1 METKR
6 KNGNRK
12 SGRRGAR
19 SGGRPWEK
27 RQDGHGRGKASGTN
41 AGGENAGRKRRLEEN
56 SAGAEDEGVRQAER
70 DALED
75 GKRRLLELMGH
86 KDYKPMRVKELAIL
100 LGVAKEERPFL
111 QKALDGLLAEGKLGL
126 SRRGKYAPVENFLVK
141 GTFIGNRKGFGFV
154 APERTGETDAGT
166 GAGKEPGPD
175 IYIGERD
182 TFGAMDG
189 DTVQAAIL
197 YGRRWGR
204 NQNPEGKIVRI
215 LERAH
220 KEVVATYER
229 CRRFGFAVPLN
240 AKMGKDVFIPEGAS
254 MEAQTG
260 ERVLITITDY
270 GNARKNPEGRVTE
283 ILGRVDAPGVD
294 VLSVAKAYGF
304 ESEFPPEVL
313 AEVSQIPSEV
323 SGEERAGRRDLA
335 GLPTVTI
342 DGEDAKDLD
351 DAITLS
357 VENGIYRLGVHIADV
372 SHYVREGTALDR
384 EALSRGTSV
393 YLTDRVIPMLPRELS
408 NGICSLNAGVPRLAF
423 SCLMELDKT
432 GRLLNHEFVKSVI
445 CVDRRMTYK
454 AVDGILSGDE
464 ALSGEYAD
472 FVPMFRNMK
481 ELSEILRE
489 RRRARG
495 SIDFDFPES
504 KIILDKNGRA
514 VDVAPYER
522 NAATMLIEDFMLLA
536 NETVAEDFFWQGSPF
551 VYRTHEKPDQD
562 KIGELAL
569 LISNFGYH
577 LKTGQEEIHPKE
589 LQKLLARIQDSPE
602 EALIS
607 RLTLRSMRRAE
618 YQTECVGHFGLAA
631 RYYCHFTSPIRRY
644 PDLQIHRI
652 MTECLAG
659 GMSEARK
666 EHYEERLPGVCRQC
680 SLKERKADEAE
691 REVEKMKKCQYME
704 NHTGEV
710 FEGVVSGVTGWGMY
724 VELPN
729 TVEGMVSLSALEG
742 DYYEYDQ
749 ANHRLVGTSAGRVYS
764 LGQRLKVRAVSADPV
779 GGTIDFIPEE
789 EG

>member
-1 METKR
+1 MEKKR
-6 KNGNRK
+6 KENRK
-12 SGRRGAR
+12 SGRTGAQR
-19 SGGRPWEK
+19 TGKPWEK
-27 RQDGHGRGKASGTN
+27 RPDGRGRERASGTDDIRE
-41 AGGENAGRKRRLEEN
+41 AAAGRNRPGKDRG
-56 SAGAEDEGVRQAER
+56 GAEEERSRQTER
-70 DALED
+70 DILED
-75 GKRRLLELMGH
+75 GKKRLLELMGH
-86 KDYKPMRVKELAIL
+86 RDYKPMKVKELAIL
-100 LGVAKEERPFL
+100 LGVAKEDRPAL
-111 QKALDGLLAEGKLGL
+111 QEALDALLAEGKLGL
-126 SRRGKYAPVENFLVK
+126 SKRGKYAPVENFLVR

-154 APERTGETDAGT
+154 APEQTKDP
-166 GAGKEPGPD
+166 GAGREPGPD

-182 TFGAMDG
+182 TLGAMDG

-204 NQNPEGKIVRI
+204 NRNPEGKIIRI

-220 KEVVATYER
+220 KEVVASYER

-240 AKMGKDVFIPEGAS
+240 AKMGKDIFIPEGAS

-260 ERVLITITDY
+260 ERVVVTITDY
-270 GNARKNPEGRVTE
+270 GNARKNPEGQVTE
-283 ILGRVDAPGVD
+283 ILGRADAPGVD

-313 AEVSQIPSEV
+313 AEVERIPAEV
-323 SGEERAGRRDLA
+323 SGEEWEGRRDLT

-357 VENGIYRLGVHIADV
+357 VENGVWRLGVHIADV
-372 SHYVREGTALDR
+372 SHYVKEGTALDR

-393 YLTDRVIPMLPRELS
+393 YLTDRVIPMLPKELS

-423 SCLMELDKT
+423 SCLMELDET

-445 CVDRRMTYK
+445 CVDRRMTYT
-454 AVDGILSGDE
+454 AVNGILSGDT
-464 ALSGEYAD
+464 ALSAEYAD
-472 FVPMFRNMK
+472 LVPMFRNMR

-504 KIILDKNGRA
+504 KIILDENGRA

-536 NETVAEDFFWQGSPF
+536 NETAAEDFFWQGSPF
-551 VYRTHEKPDQD
+551 VYRTHEKPDGD
-562 KIGELAL
+562 KIRELAL

-577 LKTGQEEIHPKE
+577 LKMGQEEIHPKE
-589 LQKLLARIQDSPE
+589 LQKLLAGIQDSPE

-644 PDLQIHRI
+644 PDLQIHRV
-652 MTECLAG
+652 MTECLTG
-659 GMSEARK
+659 GMSEGRK
-666 EHYEERLPGVCRQC
+666 AHYEELLPGVCRQC

-691 REVEKMKKCQYME
+691 REVQKMKKCQYMAG
-704 NHTGEV
+704 HIGEV

-729 TVEGMVSLSALEG
+729 TVEGMIPLSALEG
-742 DYYEYDQ
+742 DYYEYDPEK
-749 ANHRLVGTSAGRVYS
+749 HRLAGVSTGRVYS
-764 LGQRLKVRAVSADPV
+764 LGQKLTVRAAGVDTV
-779 GGTIDFIPEE
+779 GCTIDFVPEE

>member
-1 METKR
+1 MEKKR
-6 KNGNRK
+6 RKGNRK
-12 SGRRGAR
+12 SVRRGA
-19 SGGRPWEK
+19 GGAWEK
-27 RQDGHGRGKASGTN
+27 GQEGRGRGKAPGAADGRERVS
-41 AGGENAGRKRRLEEN
+41 ERKRPGKNGEAEDAESRFFLEE
-56 SAGAEDEGVRQAER
+56 R
-70 DALED
+70 
-75 GKRRLLELMGH
+75 KRRLLELMGH
-86 KDYKPMRVKELAIL
+86 RDYKPMKVKELAIL
-100 LGVAKEERPFL
+100 LGIAREERPGL
-111 QKALDGLLAEGKLGL
+111 QEALDALLSEGKLGL
-126 SRRGKYAPVENFLVK
+126 SRRGKYALVEQFLVK
-141 GTFIGNRKGFGFV
+141 GRFIGNRKGFGFV
-154 APERTGETDAGT
+154 APEQEREPEGVAGT
-166 GAGKEPGPD
+166 RREPD

-182 TFGAMDG
+182 TLGAMDG

-197 YGRRWGR
+197 YGRRWGK

-220 KEVVATYER
+220 REVVATYER
-229 CRRFGFAVPLN
+229 CRHFGFAVPINGKL
-240 AKMGKDVFIPEGAS
+240 GKDVFIPEEAS
-254 MEAQTG
+254 MEARTG
-260 ERVLITITDY
+260 ERVLVAITDY
-270 GNARKNPEGRVTE
+270 GSGRKNPEGRVTE
-283 ILGRVDAPGVD
+283 ILGAADAPGVD

-304 ESEFPPEVL
+304 ESEFSPEVL
-313 AEVSQIPSEV
+313 AEVRRIPGEV
-323 SGEERAGRRDLA
+323 SQEEGAGRRDLT

-357 VENGIYRLGVHIADV
+357 VENGVYRLGVHIADV
-372 SHYVREGTALDR
+372 SHYVKEGTALDR

-393 YLTDRVIPMLPRELS
+393 YLTDRVIPMLPKELS

-423 SCLMELDKT
+423 SCLMELDQA
-432 GRLLNHEFVKSVI
+432 GHLLNHEFVKSVI
-445 CVDRRMTYK
+445 CVDRRMTYT

-464 ALSGEYAD
+464 ALSREYED
-472 FVPMFRNMK
+472 FVPMFCMMR
-481 ELSEILRE
+481 ELSEALRE

-504 KIILDKNGRA
+504 KIILDENGRA
-514 VDVAPYER
+514 VDVRPYER

-551 VYRTHEKPDQD
+551 VYRTHEKPDGD
-562 KIGELAL
+562 KVKELAL

-577 LKTGQEEIHPKE
+577 LKTGREEIHPKE

-618 YQTECVGHFGLAA
+618 YQTQCVGHFGLAA

-659 GMSEARK
+659 GMSESRK
-666 EHYEERLPGVCRQC
+666 EYYEERLPGVCRQC

-704 NHTGEV
+704 GHIGEL

-729 TVEGMVSLSALEG
+729 TVEGMVSLSSLEG

-749 ANHRLVGTSAGRVYS
+749 ANYRLAGASTGRVYG
-764 LGQRLKVRAVSADPV
+764 LGQRLKVRVASVDPA

>member
-1 METKR
+1 MEKKR
-6 KNGNRK
+6 RKGNRK
-12 SGRRGAR
+12 SVRRGA
-19 SGGRPWEK
+19 GGAWEK
-27 RQDGHGRGKASGTN
+27 GQEGRGRGKAPGAADGRERVS
-41 AGGENAGRKRRLEEN
+41 ERKRPGKNVEAEDAESRFFLEE
-56 SAGAEDEGVRQAER
+56 R
-70 DALED
+70 
-75 GKRRLLELMGH
+75 KRRLLELMGH
-86 KDYKPMRVKELAIL
+86 RDYKPMKVKELAIL
-100 LGVAKEERPFL
+100 LGIAREERPGL
-111 QKALDGLLAEGKLGL
+111 QEALDALLSEGKLGL
-126 SRRGKYAPVENFLVK
+126 SRRGKYALVEQFLVK
-141 GTFIGNRKGFGFV
+141 GRFIGNRKGFGFV
-154 APERTGETDAGT
+154 APEQEREPEGGAGT
-166 GAGKEPGPD
+166 RREPD

-182 TFGAMDG
+182 TLGAMDG

-197 YGRRWGR
+197 YGRRWGK

-220 KEVVATYER
+220 REVVATYER
-229 CRRFGFAVPLN
+229 CRHFGFAVPINGKL
-240 AKMGKDVFIPEGAS
+240 GKDVFIPEEAS
-254 MEAQTG
+254 MEARTG
-260 ERVLITITDY
+260 ERVLVAITDY
-270 GNARKNPEGRVTE
+270 GSGRKNPEGRVTE
-283 ILGRVDAPGVD
+283 ILGAADAPGVD

-304 ESEFPPEVL
+304 ESEFSPEAL
-313 AEVSQIPSEV
+313 AEVRRIPGEV
-323 SGEERAGRRDLA
+323 SQEERAGRRDLT

-357 VENGIYRLGVHIADV
+357 VENGVYRLGVHIADV
-372 SHYVREGTALDR
+372 SHYVKEGTALDR

-393 YLTDRVIPMLPRELS
+393 YLTDRVIPMLPKELS

-423 SCLMELDKT
+423 SCLMELDQA
-432 GRLLNHEFVKSVI
+432 GHLLNHEFVKSVI
-445 CVDRRMTYK
+445 CVDRRMTYT

-464 ALSGEYAD
+464 ALSREYED
-472 FVPMFRNMK
+472 FVPMFCMMR
-481 ELSEILRE
+481 ELSEALRE

-504 KIILDKNGRA
+504 KIILDENGRA
-514 VDVAPYER
+514 VDVRPYER

-551 VYRTHEKPDQD
+551 VYRTHEKPDGD
-562 KIGELAL
+562 KVKELAL

-577 LKTGQEEIHPKE
+577 LKTGREEIHPKE

-618 YQTECVGHFGLAA
+618 YQTQCVGHFGLAA

-659 GMSEARK
+659 GMSESRK
-666 EHYEERLPGVCRQC
+666 EYYEERLPGVCRQC

-704 NHTGEV
+704 GHIGEL

-729 TVEGMVSLSALEG
+729 TVEGMVSLSSLEG

-749 ANHRLVGTSAGRVYS
+749 ANYRLAGASTGRVYG
-764 LGQRLKVRAVSADPV
+764 LGQRLKVRVASVDPA